1 MKEFNLPK
9 KFNWELA
16 SQPIEVKPYKVYS
29 ALLTQSGVADP
40 VANVFENTI
49 GEITWTRDS
58 ESNGVYFA
66 DSSSLFT
73 EKIMLLLFANSR
85 DAEGGQSIYS
95 LQKLSNNRL
104 VLVSALEGTAVDGLL
119 YNTPIE
125 IRIYN

>member
-1 MKEFNLPK
+1 MQEFSLPK

-16 SQPIEVKPYKVYS
+16 SKPIEVKPYKVYS

-40 VANVFENTI
+40 VATVFENTI

-58 ESNGVYFA
+58 ESNGVYFD

-73 EKIMLLLFANSR
+73 EKIMLLLFANSS
-85 DAEGGQSIYS
+85 DAEGGQTIYS
-95 LQKLSNNRL
+95 LQKQSNNRL
-104 VLVSALEGTAVDGLL
+104 FLVSALEGTAIDDLL
-119 YNTPIE
+119 YNTPVE

>member
-1 MKEFNLPK
+1 MKEFNLLK

-40 VANVFENTI
+40 VATVFENTI

-66 DSSSLFT
+66 DSSNLFT
-73 EKIMLLLFANSR
+73 EKIMLLLFANSP
-85 DAEGGQSIYS
+85 DAEGGQAIFS
-95 LQKLSNNRL
+95 LVKQSNNRL
-104 VLVSALEGTAVDGLL
+104 VLVSAMSGTAMDNLL
-119 YNTPIE
+119 YNTPVE